1 MFGSYRESL
10 TDDQKLIA
18 STVNQIMRK
27 FGDDYWHG
35 VEVAGKYPNDFV
47 AEFEGAGLTA
57 LPVPEEYGGAGLG
70 IREASLV
77 LEEINAHGGNC
88 QPFHGQ
94 YYLSFMISKFASSM
108 LKKQYLPSL
117 AKGKLRMQTFAL
129 TESEAGSESTRIKTF
144 AEKKNGMYIV
154 RGHKIYISRIE
165 HSDLMVLAAR
175 TTPYDS
181 VEKKTD
187 GISLFLVPLKDA
199 SGLRVQRITTMF
211 NSQTYE
217 VFLDDLTI
225 PEENR
230 IGEEGK
236 GFKILLNVLNPERIL
251 LASECIGDAR
261 WFIRK
266 SVDYAKDRI
275 VFGKPIGA
283 NQGIQFPIA
292 DAYAKLL
299 AAERVRARAAELYD
313 RGADEKAVG
322 EYANISKY
330 LAAECSWQAANT
342 AMDVFGGNGMAVDY
356 HIERKFRETRLYRI
370 APISQN
376 LVLAYIGH
384 TVLGLPRSY

>member
-1 MFGSYRESL
+1 LTWSNRERL
-10 TDDQKLIA
+10 TDEQKLIV

-27 FGDDYWHG
+27 FGENYWRSLDI
-35 VEVAGKYPNDFV
+35 ARKYPDDFIS
-47 AEFEGAGLTA
+47 EFESAGLTA

-77 LEEINAHGGNC
+77 LEEINALGGNC

-94 YYLSFMISKFASSM
+94 YYLSFMISRFASSK
-108 LKKQYLPSL
+108 LKEQYLSSI

-144 AEKKNGMYIV
+144 AEKKNGEYIV
-154 RGHKIYISRIE
+154 KGHKIYISRME
-165 HSDLMVLAAR
+165 QSDLMVLAAR

-199 SGLRVQRITTMF
+199 NGLRMQRINTMF
-211 NSQTYE
+211 NSETYE
-217 VFLDDLTI
+217 VFLDELKI

-236 GFKILLNVLNPERIL
+236 GFRILLNVLNPERIL

-261 WFIRK
+261 WFVKK
-266 SVDYAKDRI
+266 SVEYSNARI
-275 VFGKPIGA
+275 VFGKPIGS
-283 NQGIQFPIA
+283 NQGVQFPIA
-292 DAYAKLL
+292 DVYAKLI
-299 AAERVRARAAELYD
+299 AAEKIRWHAAELYD
-313 RGADEKAVG
+313 GDADERTVG

-356 HIERKFRETRLYRI
+356 DIERKFRETRLYRV

-384 TVLGLPRSY
+384 NILGLPRSY